1 MRFSSKNG
9 RRGGGKTNKI
19 ILSVLSAVV
28 AVVILLL
35 LMFNSGIDSLMRV
48 SGYIIVPIQNACI
61 AVGDA
66 ISGFFTGFSDNIKM
80 QEEMRQLQAELEK
93 LRIKDSQYDEILREN
108 ERLRDIIK
116 ESSRYTEYELLV
128 GRVSVSGTDTY
139 SDCYTINRGSRD
151 GVKTD
156 MVVVAQ
162 GGLAGRIISVSDNYC
177 IMMSILDSRS
187 SVPAIVERTRDTGVV
202 KGYSTAGQ
210 VQSRCTMT
218 YLPFELKST
227 TGDTVKTSG
236 NDDVFPKGLYIG
248 SIVEITTGSTT
259 LGTTARIEPAVDFE
273 HLEYVLIITGGGET
287 DTMQDGEA
295 Q

>member
-116 ESSRYTEYELLV
+116 ESSRYT
-128 GRVSVSGTDTY
+128 GCSVSIAPP
-139 SDCYTINRGSRD
+139 SAS
-151 GVKTD
+151 
-156 MVVVAQ
+156 
-162 GGLAGRIISVSDNYC
+162 
-177 IMMSILDSRS
+177 
-187 SVPAIVERTRDTGVV
+187 TRYR
-202 KGYSTAGQ
+202 KI
-210 VQSRCTMT
+210 
-218 YLPFELKST
+218 
-227 TGDTVKTSG
+227 TVG
-236 NDDVFPKGLYIG
+236 
-248 SIVEITTGSTT
+248 
-259 LGTTARIEPAVDFE
+259 
-273 HLEYVLIITGGGET
+273 
-287 DTMQDGEA
+287 
-295 Q
+295 